1 MAGGKETPR
10 QKMIGMMYLVLT
22 ALLALNISKE
32 VLNGFVK
39 VENSLQATQRTLK
52 GKVNETFATMEVKY
66 DQNKEKVGP
75 FMDEAR
81 EVRERSDNLVNY
93 ITQLKGRCMATSE
106 GKYNDAVENDFVN
119 FIGKDE
125 KGMDT
130 TINLSVIRKK
140 DEYQELTAFMVGS
153 EPQKP
158 KYDENNP
165 WSATALRKNLE
176 AYRDYLKGVKLVDS
190 KGQTRELPE
199 YIKVQ
204 LDERFTF
211 DNEMEDGKEV
221 LWEAA
226 NFFDVPLAAVMPLMS
241 KMIVDVQDAQ
251 EDVLSWLL
259 GGIEAKSYKFTDL
272 MPLVVP
278 ESNYILRGDSFRADV
293 LLAAYDATNAPDIFV
308 EGDKWDGRDS
318 SMLEYEGMEGL
329 NIGTDGM
336 GKLRIS
342 TRGMSLGD
350 MNFKGLIRYQ
360 GPDGNIEPYSFYTP
374 TITVAEPALVVSPT
388 KMNVFYRGVENP
400 VEVSVPGVAQDKI
413 NVRIDGGHS
422 IKKQPGGSY
431 VVEPSSNSSVREAN
445 ITVSAEL
452 PDGST
457 KSLPSKNFRVKRI
470 PDPVAFWTGKKPTD
484 KGITKAEILSF
495 APVAARMEGFDFDVK
510 VRVRSFTLRIAKD
523 GSFSDLPS
531 GNNRLTPDQREA
543 LKRVRRGNIIYLEDI
558 LVSMPDGTERDLP
571 PMKLKITG

>member
-1 MAGGKETPR
+1 
-10 QKMIGMMYLVLT
+10 MYLVLT

-106 GKYNDAVENDFVN
+106 GKYKDAVENDFAN

-125 KGMDT
+125 NDMDT

-165 WSATALRKNLE
+165 WSAAALRKNLE

-360 GPDGNIEPYSFYTP
+360 GPDGNMEPYSFYTP

-457 KSLPSKNFRVKRI
+457 KSLPAKNFRVKRI